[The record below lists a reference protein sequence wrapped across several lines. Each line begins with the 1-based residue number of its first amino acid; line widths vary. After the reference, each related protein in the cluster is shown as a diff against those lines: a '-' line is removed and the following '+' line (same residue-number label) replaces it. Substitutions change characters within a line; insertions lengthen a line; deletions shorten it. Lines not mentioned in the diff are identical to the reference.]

1 MEFSEVTEI
10 LRQGILVAIKIAAPV
25 LIISM
30 LVGIVISIF
39 QAATQINEQTLSFVP
54 KLIIIVMVLIVLG
67 PWMGSVISDYL
78 SRILNY
84 IGT

>member
-1 MEFSEVTEI
+1 MELAAVTEI
-10 LRQGILVAIKIAAPV
+10 LRSGVLVALKITAPV

-30 LVGIVISIF
+30 LVGIFISIF

-54 KLIIIVMVLIVLG
+54 KLIVIVVVLIVLG
-67 PWMGSVISDYL
+67 PWMGSMVMDYL
-78 SRILNY
+78 SQILTL